1 MNNTE
6 TTRTREFINLEGNL
20 INEKSDLRDK
30 CERLERW
37 LAVHQGDRLTPDWIR
52 MMDLMY
58 EQLSTMR
65 HYEALLSMRIELHH
79 MNANNFH

>member
-1 MNNTE
+1 MNDKGLLDF
-6 TTRTREFINLEGNL
+6 RQLEKKL
-20 INEKSDLRDK
+20 IDEKSDIRNK
-30 CERLERW
+30 CDSLERW
-37 LAVHQGDRLTPDWIR
+37 LAVHQGDRLTSDWIR

-65 HYEALLSMRIELHH
+65 RYESLLSMRIELHH

>member
-1 MNNTE
+1 MND
-6 TTRTREFINLEGNL
+6 TTMQEFRELENNL
-20 INEKSDLRDK
+20 IDEMKDVRNK
-30 CERLERW
+30 CCRLERW
-37 LAVHQGDRLTPDWIR
+37 LAVHQGDRLTPIWIR

-58 EQLSTMR
+58 EQLSAMR